1 MKAPKEGTRARPKG
15 DYGIYL
21 EKVAGKNKSLE
32 YQLEKQ
38 REEIHN
44 WQSQCFETKQQLKT
58 LKCELSSTKT
68 CAEETAQ
75 ALSKEV
81 KRLQGSLEQ
90 FETSALEE
98 AKRWYPHRPQV
109 QRKSNGERE
118 RIEDII
124 SEDEKDS
131 KYGPEALRRA
141 ALASATPPATKPVIL
156 TPPPSPEPVVP
167 ATVEAGSQVVQ
178 PGAFQPTWEDED
190 LPLGIGRRITAAL
203 WVVCAVGAGLVTW
216 INV

>member
-1 MKAPKEGTRARPKG
+1 MKAPKEGARATPKG

-32 YQLEKQ
+32 YQLQKQ

-58 LKCELSSTKT
+58 LKRELSSTKT

-75 ALSKEV
+75 ALSEEV

-90 FETSALEE
+90 FETLALEDV
-98 AKRWYPHRPQV
+98 KRWYPHRPQV

-131 KYGPEALRRA
+131 KYGPEALRSATR
-141 ALASATPPATKPVIL
+141 ASATPPATKPVIL

-167 ATVEAGSQVVQ
+167 TTVEAGSQVVL

-190 LPLGIGRRITAAL
+190 FPAIGRCIMTVSFA
-203 WVVCAVGAGLVTW
+203 VCAVGAGLLTW

>member
-1 MKAPKEGTRARPKG
+1 MKAPKEGARARPKG

-21 EKVAGKNKSLE
+21 DKVTEKNKSLE
-32 YQLEKQ
+32 YQLQKQ

-44 WQSQCFETKQQLKT
+44 WQSECFETKQQLKT
-58 LKCELSSTKT
+58 LKRELSSTKN

-75 ALSKEV
+75 ALSEEV
-81 KRLQGSLEQ
+81 KRLQGSVEQ
-90 FETSALEE
+90 FEASAMEDVS
-98 AKRWYPHRPQV
+98 RWYPHRPQV

-124 SEDEKDS
+124 WEDDKDS

-141 ALASATPPATKPVIL
+141 TRASATPPATELVIL

-167 ATVEAGSQVVQ
+167 TTVEVGSQVVQ

-190 LPLGIGRRITAAL
+190 VPGIGRRITTAL
-203 WVVCAVGAGLVTW
+203 FVVGAVGVGLVTW

>member
-1 MKAPKEGTRARPKG
+1 MKAPKEGARARPKG

-21 EKVAGKNKSLE
+21 DKVTEKNKSLE
-32 YQLEKQ
+32 YQLQKQ

-58 LKCELSSTKT
+58 LKRELSSTKT

-75 ALSKEV
+75 ALSEEV

-90 FETSALEE
+90 FETLALEDV
-98 AKRWYPHRPQV
+98 KRWYPHRPQV

-131 KYGPEALRRA
+131 KYGPEAMRSATR
-141 ALASATPPATKPVIL
+141 ASATPPATKPVIL

-167 ATVEAGSQVVQ
+167 TTVEAGSQVVL

-190 LPLGIGRRITAAL
+190 LPGVGRRIIAVSL
-203 WVVCAVGAGLVTW
+203 VVLRAGASLVRW